1 MGLVVSALKVVA
13 KAIPQLSVP
22 LTVVLTVAKLVDLIT
37 KKKHGPNPI
46 VEQLRETIMTDNPLR
61 ERWPYPMTPDV
72 WPTEDEFNR
81 AMSMIQEGQQFHF
94 GVSGV
99 VKSGKSSLLNSFRG
113 LAKTDPGAA
122 KVGSSE
128 TTVGI
133 TRYNDPRP
141 DYPFAWYDIAGFGTA
156 SAPAHS
162 YFNSHGLFALD
173 CILILIR
180 DSFQESDASLL
191 KQCRSLSIPTY
202 LVRSFSDQRIS
213 SILEDGA
220 SSYEEARA
228 EFIHDAEENMRNG
241 LRDFGLGEQRVYLI
255 NSRAMLALVRGRTP
269 MPDTIIHE
277 AELLRDVLQECRERR
292 FRNI

>member
-1 MGLVVSALKVVA
+1 MGQVVSIVTAVTVAVGLVTALVNLFRGKE
-13 KAIPQLSVP
+13 PE
-22 LTVVLTVAKLVDLIT
+22 
-37 KKKHGPNPI
+37 PNPI
-46 VEQLRETIMTDNPLR
+46 VEQLREGTMTSNPIR

-81 AMSMIQEGQQFHF
+81 AMSMIREEGGSRQLNF
-94 GVSGV
+94 GISGV

-113 LAKTDPGAA
+113 LAARDPGAA
-122 KVGSSE
+122 RVGSSE

-156 SAPAHS
+156 SVPAQQ

-173 CILILIR
+173 CILILIK
-180 DSFQESDASLL
+180 DSFQESDAALV
-191 KQCRSLSIPTY
+191 KQCRNLSIPTY
-202 LVRSFSDQRIS
+202 LVRSFSDQRID

-220 SSYEEARA
+220 PSYADAHA
-228 EFIHDAEENMRNG
+228 EYIRDAEENIRKG
-241 LRDFGLGEQRVYLI
+241 LRDFQLCEQRVYLI
-255 NSRAMLALVRGRTP
+255 NARAMLSLVRGNSP
-269 MPDTIIHE
+269 LPNSIIHE
-277 AELLRDVLQECRERR
+277 AELLRDVLQECRQRR

>member
-1 MGLVVSALKVVA
+1 MGLVLSVVKVVA
-13 KAIPQLSVP
+13 QVVPHAAVPVVVALMLS
-22 LTVVLTVAKLVDLIT
+22 KLVDQFKE
-37 KKKHGPNPI
+37 KKLGPNPI
-46 VEQLRETIMTDNPLR
+46 VEQLRETTMANNPVQ

-81 AMSMIQEGQQFHF
+81 AMSMIREEGRQLHF

-113 LAKTDPGAA
+113 LAPRDPGAA

-156 SAPAHS
+156 SAPAHL

-173 CILILIR
+173 CILILIK

-191 KQCRSLSIPTY
+191 KQCRNLSIPTY
-202 LVRSFSDQRIS
+202 LVRSFSDQRIN

-220 SSYEEARA
+220 ASYEDARA
-228 EFIHDAEENMRNG
+228 EYIRDAEENTRNG
-241 LRDFGLGEQRVYLI
+241 LRDFGLGVQRVYLI
-255 NSRAMLALVRGRTP
+255 NSRAMLSLVRGSSP
-269 MPDTIIHE
+269 MPDIIHE

>member
-1 MGLVVSALKVVA
+1 MGQVVSIV
-13 KAIPQLSVP
+13 KAV
-22 LTVVLTVAKLVDLIT
+22 TVAVGVVTALVNLFRG
-37 KKKHGPNPI
+37 KKPEPNPI
-46 VEQLRETIMTDNPLR
+46 VEQLRVETMNNDRVR

-81 AMSMIQEGQQFHF
+81 AMSMIREEAGNRKLNF

-113 LAKTDPGAA
+113 LGARDPGAA
-122 KVGSSE
+122 RVGSSE
-128 TTVGI
+128 TTVGV

-156 SAPAHS
+156 SVPAQL

-173 CILILIR
+173 CILILIK
-180 DSFQESDASLL
+180 DSFQESDAALI
-191 KQCRSLSIPTY
+191 KQCRNLSIPTY
-202 LVRSFSDQRIS
+202 LVRSFSDQRIN

-220 SSYEEARA
+220 PSYADARA
-228 EFIHDAEENMRNG
+228 EYTRDAEENARKG
-241 LRDFGLGEQRVYLI
+241 LRDFQLGEQRVYLI
-255 NSRAMLALVRGRTP
+255 NARAMLSLVRGGSP
-269 MPDTIIHE
+269 MPDSIIHE
-277 AELLRDVLQECRERR
+277 AELLRDVLQECRQRR

>member
-1 MGLVVSALKVVA
+1 MGQVVSIA
-13 KAIPQLSVP
+13 KAV
-22 LTVVLTVAKLVDLIT
+22 TVAVGVVTALVNLFRG
-37 KKKHGPNPI
+37 KKPEPNPI
-46 VEQLRETIMTDNPLR
+46 VEQLRDGPVR

-81 AMSMIQEGQQFHF
+81 AMSMIREEAGNRKLNF

-113 LAKTDPGAA
+113 LGARDPGAA
-122 KVGSSE
+122 RVGSSE
-128 TTVGI
+128 TTVGV

-156 SAPAHS
+156 SVPAQL

-173 CILILIR
+173 CILILIK
-180 DSFQESDASLL
+180 DSFQESDAALI
-191 KQCRSLSIPTY
+191 KQCRNLSIPTY
-202 LVRSFSDQRIS
+202 LVRSFSDQRID

-220 SSYEEARA
+220 PSYADARA
-228 EFIHDAEENMRNG
+228 EYIRDAEENARKG
-241 LRDFGLGEQRVYLI
+241 LRDFQLGEQRVYLI
-255 NSRAMLALVRGRTP
+255 NARAMLSLVRG
-269 MPDTIIHE
+269 DSQSIIHE
-277 AELLRDVLQECRERR
+277 AELLRDVLQECRQRR

>member
-1 MGLVVSALKVVA
+1 MGQVLAIVKATEVA
-13 KAIPQLSVP
+13 VKAIIAA
-22 LTVVLTVAKLVDLIT
+22 VVVVKTLVALFKERNPE
-37 KKKHGPNPI
+37 PNPI
-46 VEQLRETIMTDNPLR
+46 VEQLRVETMNSDPVR

-81 AMSMIQEGQQFHF
+81 AMSMIREEGGKRQLHF

-113 LAKTDPGAA
+113 LGARDPGAA
-122 KVGSSE
+122 RVGSSE
-128 TTVGI
+128 TTVGV

-156 SAPAHS
+156 SVPAQR

-173 CILILIR
+173 CILILIK
-180 DSFQESDASLL
+180 DSFQESDAALI
-191 KQCRSLSIPTY
+191 KQCRNLSIPTY
-202 LVRSFSDQRIS
+202 LVRSFSDQRIN

-220 SSYEEARA
+220 PSYADARA
-228 EFIHDAEENMRNG
+228 EYIRDAEENARKG
-241 LRDFGLGEQRVYLI
+241 LGDFQLGEQRVYLI
-255 NSRAMLALVRGRTP
+255 NARAMLSLVRESSP
-269 MPDTIIHE
+269 MPDSIIHE
-277 AELLRDVLQECRERR
+277 AKLLRDVLQECRQRR